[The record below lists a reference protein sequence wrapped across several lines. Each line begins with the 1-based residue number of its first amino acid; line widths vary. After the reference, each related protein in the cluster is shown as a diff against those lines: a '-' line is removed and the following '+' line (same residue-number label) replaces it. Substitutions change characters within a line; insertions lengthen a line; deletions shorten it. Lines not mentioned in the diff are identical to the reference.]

1 MRSIRRRTLSSLVLS
16 LCLLPAVARAAYF
29 ETSAPPRENDH
40 YAAARY
46 RLWISPE
53 TTTVRGSII
62 LQHGCGE
69 GARRYGLDHANDLQ
83 WQELA
88 RRHQFAL
95 LGTELWNTEMC
106 AQWYRVED
114 GSGDAL
120 LRALDQL
127 AAETGHAELASVPWA
142 LFGHSGGGYWCTG
155 MLFRHPERVLAAVIR
170 SGGTAFLQWHPAVKK
185 IPVLMAAGIDD
196 RVDGQEYTT
205 ALTIKSFRA
214 YRRFDAPWV
223 VAIDPKA
230 DHGNANGRRFYIPF
244 LDAMLSLRLPTAG
257 NVPRIIDTSKG
268 WQGNPDTG
276 EIAPVGERA
285 RRSWAWF
292 PDESLAQKW
301 QEFVRTGTVID
312 RTPPPPPRGLRVV
325 DPSGSQPRLTWDSRI
340 DLESGLKGFRIYR
353 DGALVGEVKG
363 QRSNHGDAPEPANV
377 AFGWLLS
384 GTGRYSVSAVNHDD
398 LESVQSDPCHFAP

>member
-1 MRSIRRRTLSSLVLS
+1 MRPFRRRTLSWLVLS
-16 LCLLPAVARAAYF
+16 ACLCPAPVQAAYF
-29 ETSAPPRENDH
+29 ETSAPPRETDH
-40 YAAARY
+40 YAGARY
-46 RLWISPE
+46 RLWIAPE
-53 TTTVRGSII
+53 TTSVRGII
-62 LQHGCGE
+62 IRQHGCGE

-88 RRHQFAL
+88 RRHHFAL
-95 LGTELWNTEMC
+95 LGTELRNTEMC

-127 AAETGHAELASVPWA
+127 AADTGRPELASVPWA

-155 MLFRHPERVLAAVIR
+155 MFFRHPERVLAAVIR

-196 RVDGQEYTT
+196 RVDGQEYTA

-230 DHGNANGRRFYIPF
+230 DHGNADGRRFYIPF
-244 LDAMLSLRLPTAG
+244 LDAMLSLRLPAEG
-257 NVPRIIDTSKG
+257 NIPRVIDTSKG
-268 WQGNPDTG
+268 WQGDPDTG
-276 EIAPVGERA
+276 EISAVGQRP

-292 PDESLAQKW
+292 PDESLALKW

-312 RTPPPPPRGLRVV
+312 RTPPPAPHGLRV
-325 DPSGSQPRLTWDSRI
+325 DTSGAQSQLTWDARI
-340 DLESGLKGFRIYR
+340 DLESGLRGFRIYR
-353 DGALVGEVKG
+353 DGTLVGEVKG

-377 AFGWLLS
+377 EFSWPLS
-384 GTGRYSVSAVNHDD
+384 SAGDYSVRSVNHDG
-398 LESVQSDPCHFAP
+398 LESAESEACRFAP